1 MTSPLPRLTPA
12 LPPLGSAL
20 LLPRCENPLPIKCT
34 CRHSAN
40 RYDYTRTFTVGCGRL
55 SCTACAAMWR
65 RNVRA
70 QISHGANAFP
80 ELYFL
85 TLTIQD
91 LPDNPNES
99 QPQMLERLLHC
110 WRTFAKNYLRRHYSR
125 FPFFRVIEA
134 GSLHN
139 RPHIHLITPEPVPT
153 CAKASK
159 YPSLNAWQST
169 LSPDAVAFQRTLVSA
184 GLGRIYHAERLRY
197 GAAGAVSYLGKYLAK
212 STSKMLKRPDGRQVR
227 IAESSRS
234 WPSLSKIPTY
244 LVGNIKPDRSA
255 VPCGWNCEC
264 KDTSTPRSMHYQ
276 NRMALKRWMA
286 PLDLDDVFCRT
297 FISDYVHH
305 KRRYY
310 YRSKLPPSWRGAVY
324 SATRPDLVL
333 QQLPES
339 LRPVYSEARK
349 HYDAMGKNLGLLRSQ
364 YRYHDPLHLLE
375 YLYRNE
381 FQTPRLYDH

>member
-1 MTSPLPRLTPA
+1 MTFPSLTPA
-12 LPPLGSAL
+12 TPPLGIAA

-34 CRHSAN
+34 CRHSAD

-55 SCTACAAMWR
+55 SCTACSAMWR

-85 TLTIQD
+85 TLTIEN
-91 LPDNPNES
+91 LSTSET

-110 WRTFAKNYLRRHYSR
+110 WRTLRRHYLHRHYTS

-153 CAKASK
+153 CAKTSS
-159 YPSLNAWQST
+159 YPTLAVWQST
-169 LSPDAVAFQRTLVSA
+169 LSPDALAFQNALVSA

-212 STSKMLKRPDGRQVR
+212 SASKMLKRPDGRQVR

-244 LVGNIKPDRSA
+244 LVGTIKPDRSA
-255 VPCGWNCEC
+255 IPCDWHCEC

-276 NRMALKRWMA
+276 NRMALKRWLA

-305 KRRYY
+305 KHRYY
-310 YRSKLPPSWRGAVY
+310 YFRSKLPPAWRGAVH

-333 QQLPES
+333 EQLPES

-349 HYDAMGKNLGLLRSQ
+349 HYNKMGENLGLLRSQ
-364 YRYHDPLHLLE
+364 FRYHGPIHLLE
-375 YLYRNE
+375 YLHRNE
-381 FQTPRLYDH
+381 FQPPRLYDH